1 MIAIVDLGIGNLA
14 NVRKALDGVIT
25 SDPYEIE
32 KAEKIVLPGVGN
44 FGAVMEKLEP
54 LRGAILDSIN
64 DGKPFLGIC
73 LGLQLLFEWS
83 EESEGKGLGVFKGNV
98 VRFKGVR
105 TPHIGWNQVWW
116 KKDCP
121 LFEGI
126 KDGAYFYFVHSY
138 YVNPADESIIA
149 GVTDYQS
156 KGNKVIFTSAVCKDN
171 IFGVQFHPEKSS
183 RAGLRLLANFR
194 RL

>member
-1 MIAIVDLGIGNLA
+1 MITIIDLGIGNLA
-14 NVRKALDGVIT
+14 NVRKALGGKIT
-25 SDPYEIE
+25 NDPYEIE

-54 LRGAILDSIN
+54 LRGAIIDGIN
-64 DGKPFLGIC
+64 EGKPFLGIC

-83 EESEGKGLGVFKGNV
+83 EESEGTGLGIFKGNI
-98 VRFKGVR
+98 VRFRGVR
-105 TPHIGWNQVWW
+105 TPHIGWNQVWQ

-138 YVNPADESIIA
+138 YANPENRDIIT

-156 KGNKVIFTSAVCKDN
+156 KGKEIVFPSAVWRDN
-171 IFGVQFHPEKSS
+171 VFGVQFHPEKSGKV
-183 RAGLRLLANFR
+183 GLKLLRNFR